1 MAYPYPSAEGATS
14 SSSLHNPVQGVFRG
28 DISRKASE
36 GDSDVLDAFKVCLVS
51 SDEPDD
57 VEEARRGRGVYQF
70 LPG

>member
-36 GDSDVLDAFKVCLVS
+36 GDSDVLDAFKVCIVTQRQS
-51 SDEPDD
+51 
-57 VEEARRGRGVYQF
+57 
-70 LPG
+70 